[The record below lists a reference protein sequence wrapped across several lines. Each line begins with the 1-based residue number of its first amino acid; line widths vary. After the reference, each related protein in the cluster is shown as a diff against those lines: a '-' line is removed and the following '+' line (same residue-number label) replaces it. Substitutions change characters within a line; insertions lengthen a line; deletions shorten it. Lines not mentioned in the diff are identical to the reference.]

1 MTVAVAAEAATE
13 ATEQEDDEDN
23 DEYKSE
29 RRWSGSS
36 GGRAWCE
43 AVKALDSKRRPVLE
57 VGFARRKPASARGML
72 RPSFTGR
79 MGDGIRQYTDKLRR
93 RRWFRSS
100 LWKPGRIR
108 EILTTEQY

>member
-1 MTVAVAAEAATE
+1 VKFTGHQPNNKHLLRARLCHFRTTWPFGIVQDVLA
-13 ATEQEDDEDN
+13 
-23 DEYKSE
+23 E
-29 RRWSGSS
+29 RR
-36 GGRAWCE
+36 A
-43 AVKALDSKRRPVLE
+43 
-57 VGFARRKPASARGML
+57 VGFAQRKPASARGML